1 MQPSSSKPV
10 ASPLPAVSIII
21 VSYHTREKLRRCLAA
36 LEPEHEIIVVDN
48 ASTDGSPEMVEQEFP
63 HVRLIRSDTN
73 LGFSAANN
81 CGAAV
86 ASNPL
91 HLYLNSDAYAEPGA
105 VKSLASVFRA
115 PQVVAAGGKLLN
127 VDGSLQDSTAR
138 RLTLPVVFAEQVGW
152 MKLINRIRPGTCYW
166 TSALFEH
173 AIDPVASHQVMG
185 ACIMIRAE
193 PHPWNEEYFLY
204 CEDTDLCHRLAQK
217 GIIVYVPTARF
228 THELGSSSGRDP
240 WRGIARYNAGKEL
253 YFRRHQGQI
262 AAQFCFAFDRLG
274 ASLRLLGALITLRSN
289 AVRTWIKVLTA
300 PFNGPKPG

>member
-115 PQVVAAGGKLLN
+115 PLVVAAGCAGRRRK
-127 VDGSLQDSTAR
+127 TAQCR
-138 RLTLPVVFAEQVGW
+138 RLL
-152 MKLINRIRPGTCYW
+152 
-166 TSALFEH
+166 
-173 AIDPVASHQVMG
+173 
-185 ACIMIRAE
+185 
-193 PHPWNEEYFLY
+193 
-204 CEDTDLCHRLAQK
+204 
-217 GIIVYVPTARF
+217 ARF
-228 THELGSSSGRDP
+228 HRPPPDITGRLCRASRMDEANQPNSPRHLLLDHRPFRARDRPRRVPPSHGGMHHDPRRAPPLERRIFSVLRRHRPLPSARPERNNRLRSNRPIHSRTGQFVRTRSVARNCPLQRRKGTLLSPPPRTNRRTILLRLRSSGRQP
-240 WRGIARYNAGKEL
+240 PITRRAHYATLKRG
-253 YFRRHQGQI
+253 
-262 AAQFCFAFDRLG
+262 
-274 ASLRLLGALITLRSN
+274 
-289 AVRTWIKVLTA
+289 
-300 PFNGPKPG
+300 